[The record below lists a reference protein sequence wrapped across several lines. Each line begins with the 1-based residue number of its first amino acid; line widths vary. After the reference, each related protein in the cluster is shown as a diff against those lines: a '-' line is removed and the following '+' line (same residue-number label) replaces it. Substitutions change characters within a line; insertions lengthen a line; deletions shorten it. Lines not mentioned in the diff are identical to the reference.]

1 MTEPSSHLPRRS
13 FLGGAAAAALGLA
26 VAPSLGSVVHGQ
38 GGARASASNPDAWL
52 EALTGKH
59 RTIVDMPEFHD
70 NLPPVHIL
78 NYLNTYNTAYNV
90 PDSDIN
96 VVGTFYGATTLLA
109 ANDAMWAKYQLGE
122 LLNEHRPDGSHWTG
136 NPWRTE
142 VNALGMTLA
151 PASLEALQR
160 RGVLFIA
167 CNNALNF
174 FTGTIAQARGLNA
187 AAVDTDVRANL
198 LPGVVVVP
206 AMVIAI
212 EKAQAHGL
220 AYRRE

>member
-1 MTEPSSHLPRRS
+1 MTEPASNLPRRS

-26 VAPSLGSVVHGQ
+26 AAPALGAVVHGAVTSST
-38 GGARASASNPDAWL
+38 GNPDAWL

-59 RTIVDMPEFHD
+59 RSIVDMPEFHD
-70 NLPPVHIL
+70 GLPPVHIL

-96 VVGTFYGATTLLA
+96 VVGTFYGSTTLLA
-109 ANDAMWAKYQLGE
+109 ANDAMWAKYRLGE
-122 LLNEHRPDGSHWTG
+122 LVGVEGADGTPATR
-136 NPWRTE
+136 NPWRTS

-151 PASLEALQR
+151 PASIEALQR
-160 RGVLFIA
+160 RGVLFIV

-174 FTGTIAQARGLNA
+174 FTGTIAQARGLDR
-187 AAVDTDVRANL
+187 AAVDADVRANL

-212 EKAQAHGL
+212 ERAQAHGL

>member
-1 MTEPSSHLPRRS
+1 MIEPASNLPRRS

-26 VAPSLGSVVHGQ
+26 AAPALGAVVHGTVTSS
-38 GGARASASNPDAWL
+38 ARNPDAWL

-59 RTIVDMPEFHD
+59 RSIVDMPGFND
-70 NLPPVHIL
+70 GLPPVHIL
-78 NYLNTYNTAYNV
+78 NYLNTYNTAYSV

-96 VVGTFYGATTLLA
+96 VVGTFYGSTTLLA
-109 ANDAMWAKYQLGE
+109 ANDAMWAKYRLGE
-122 LLNEHRPDGSHWTG
+122 LVGVEGADGTPATR

-142 VNALGMTLA
+142 VKALGMTIA
-151 PASLEALQR
+151 PAGIESLQR
-160 RGVLFIA
+160 RGVLFIV

-174 FTGTIAQARGLNA
+174 FTGTIAQARGLA
-187 AAVDTDVRANL
+187 AATVDADVRANL

-212 EKAQAHGL
+212 ERAQAHGL

>member
-1 MTEPSSHLPRRS
+1 MTEPASQLPRRS

-26 VAPSLGSVVHGQ
+26 AAPALGAVVHGTV
-38 GGARASASNPDAWL
+38 RTSSRNPDAWL

-59 RTIVDMPEFHD
+59 RSIVDMPEFND
-70 NLPPVHIL
+70 GLPPVHIL

-90 PDSDIN
+90 PDGDIN
-96 VVGTFYGATTLLA
+96 VVGTFYGSTTLLA
-109 ANDAMWAKYQLGE
+109 ANDAMWAKYRLGE
-122 LLNEHRPDGSHWTG
+122 LLNEHLPDGSHWTR
-136 NPWRTE
+136 NPWRPE

-160 RGVLFIA
+160 RGVLFIV

-174 FTGTIAQARGLNA
+174 FMGTIAQARGLDR
-187 AAVDTDVRANL
+187 AAVDADIRANL

-212 EKAQAHGL
+212 ERAQAHGL

>member
-1 MTEPSSHLPRRS
+1 MTAPSSTLPRRE
-13 FLGGAAAAALGLA
+13 FLGGAAAVALGVAAAPMLGA
-26 VAPSLGSVVHGQ
+26 VRPGTAAAQP
-38 GGARASASNPDAWL
+38 ANPDAWL
-52 EALTGKH
+52 DRLTG
-59 RTIVDMPEFHD
+59 RQRVIVDMPEF
-70 NLPPVHIL
+70 NNGLPPVHML

-96 VVGTFYGATTLLA
+96 QVGTFYGSTTLVA
-109 ANDAMWAKYQLGE
+109 ANDAMWAKYRIGE
-122 LLNEHRPDGSHWTG
+122 LLDQRGPDGSHWTR

-142 VNALGMTLA
+142 VHALGMAIA

-160 RGVLFIA
+160 RGTLFIV
-167 CNNALNF
+167 CNNALGF
-174 FTGTIAQARGLNA
+174 FFGAIAQARGA
-187 AAVDTDVRANL
+187 DRAAVEADIRANL

-212 EKAQAHGL
+212 ERAQARGL

>member
-1 MTEPSSHLPRRS
+1 MTEPANGLPRRS

-26 VAPSLGSVVHGQ
+26 AAPALGAVVHGTV
-38 GGARASASNPDAWL
+38 RASSGNPDAWL
-52 EALTGKH
+52 DALTGKH
-59 RTIVDMPEFHD
+59 RSIVDMPGFND
-70 NLPPVHIL
+70 GLPPVHIL

-90 PDSDIN
+90 PDGDIN
-96 VVGTFYGATTLLA
+96 VVGTFYGSTTLLA
-109 ANDAMWAKYQLGE
+109 ANDAMWAKYRLGE
-122 LLNEHRPDGSHWTG
+122 LLGEQAPDGSPWIR

-142 VNALGMTLA
+142 VTTLGMTLA

-160 RGVLFIA
+160 RGVLFIV
-167 CNNALNF
+167 CNNALSF
-174 FTGTIAQARGLNA
+174 FFGSIAQARGVDR
-187 AAVDTDVRANL
+187 AAVEADIRANL

-212 EKAQAHGL
+212 EKAQVHGL